1 MDLQKVAESEVKVST
16 TDKAYAAG
24 FVDAEGTFVLSP
36 VKGEYCRLCIYVY
49 GNDLE
54 QLQDV
59 QQIIGGRLRP
69 VKRKKRS
76 EKHADSFT
84 LSIEN
89 IEGVRHAC
97 LMLKDYLVLKKEQAQ
112 ILLTACDQSSKERF
126 VSRERLK
133 EINSK
138 GQQRSEFRN
147 VVERCM
153 FNHVTSEE
161 WAYLA
166 GWVDGDGNLSF
177 QPQKFRRIKY
187 WYPWVKVYST
197 KLEPLVYLQSIFG
210 GVVKTRNKRDAWS
223 LEGSILWQ
231 GQQMTEP
238 LLLGLLPYLRQ
249 NKQKAEILLESLA
262 YPSTERQIFV
272 EMMQDL

>member
-1 MDLQKVAESEVKVST
+1 MDLQKVTESESKIAA

-36 VKGEYCRLCIYVY
+36 VKSEYCRLCIYVY

-59 QQIIGGRLRP
+59 QQVIGGRLRP

-89 IEGVRHAC
+89 IEGVRQAC
-97 LMLKDYLVLKKEQAQ
+97 TVLKDYLVLKKEQAQ
-112 ILLTACDQSSKERF
+112 ILLTACDQTSKERF

-133 EINSK
+133 EINAK
-138 GQQRSEFRN
+138 GQQKTKFHN
-147 VVERCM
+147 VVER
-153 FNHVTSEE
+153 HVFGHVSPEE

-166 GWVDGDGNLSF
+166 GWVDGDGTLIF
-177 QPQKFRRIKY
+177 QSQVKGIYF
-187 WYPWVKVYST
+187 YPWITVYTT
-197 KLEPLVYLQSIFG
+197 KLEPIEYLQSIFG
-210 GVVKTRNKRDAWS
+210 GIAKTRCKKEAWS
-223 LEGSILWQ
+223 LEGSISWQ
-231 GQQMTEP
+231 DQKATEP
-238 LLLGLLPYLRQ
+238 LLRGLLPYLRHS
-249 NKQKAEILLESLA
+249 KKKAEILLESLM
-262 YPSTERQIFV
+262 YPATERLCFV
-272 EMMQDL
+272 ELLRDL